1 MWSIDDIGDLTGR
14 VALVTGAR
22 GGIGR
27 EVATVLRGR
36 GATVLTPGR
45 AELDLGSL
53 ASVRAFAAAFAPDR
67 LDLLVNN
74 AGLMIPPFGLTADG
88 FETQIGVNH
97 LGHFALT
104 GLLLDRLLATPG
116 SRVVTVSSNAH
127 KRGVV
132 DLDDLHF
139 ARRRY
144 VPMTGY
150 AQSKLANLLFAA
162 ALQRRLSAAGAP
174 VLSVAA
180 HPGAAR
186 TGLMRTSPAVFR
198 FVVSRRTKWLF
209 SWLIQDPLPA
219 ALPILR
225 AAFEPSPAPYYGPDG
240 WGEFTGRP
248 VAAPTAPVV
257 SDTGLQERL
266 WAASERLTGVTYAL
280 PAGAAGA
287 VSPG

>member
-1 MWSIDDIGDLTGR
+1 MWSIDDIGEQTGR

-22 GGIGR
+22 GGIGL
-27 EVATVLRGR
+27 EVARALAGR
-36 GATVLTPGR
+36 GATVVTPGR
-45 AELDLGSL
+45 AELDLGDL
-53 ASVRAFAAAFAPDR
+53 ASVRAFAGGFPHER

-74 AGLMIPPFGLTADG
+74 AGVMIPPFGLTADG

-116 SRVVTVSSNAH
+116 SRVVTVSSNGH
-127 KRGVV
+127 KRGAI
-132 DLDDLHF
+132 DLADLHF

-162 ALQRRLSAAGAP
+162 GLQRRLAAAGAP
-174 VLSVAA
+174 VRSLAA

-186 TGLMRTSPAVFR
+186 TGLMRHSPLHFR
-198 FVVSRRTKWLF
+198 IVVHRRTKWLF

-225 AAFEPSPAPYYGPDG
+225 AATDPDPAMYYGPGG

-248 VAAPTAPVV
+248 VPVRPAPAV
-257 SDTGLQERL
+257 SDPAAQDAL
-266 WAASERLTGVTYAL
+266 WAESERLTGVVFPT
-280 PAGAAGA
+280 P
-287 VSPG
+287 PCR